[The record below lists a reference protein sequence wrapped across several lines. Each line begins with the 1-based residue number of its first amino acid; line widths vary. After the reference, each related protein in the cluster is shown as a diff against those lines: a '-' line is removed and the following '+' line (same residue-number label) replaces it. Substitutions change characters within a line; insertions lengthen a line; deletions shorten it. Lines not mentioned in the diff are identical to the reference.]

1 MIDTIKENVITLIL
15 ALLIA
20 GLFRTIFF
28 QPFFIP
34 SGSMKD
40 NLLVGDFLFVNK
52 MAYGYSQYS
61 CPWAMCPFEGR
72 ILGKEPKRGDVVV
85 FRHPTRKEDY
95 IKRLIGLPGDE
106 IRIVGDSVAI
116 KTRENP
122 DRNSWFEFPREQ
134 IEDFEEPFV
143 PQGGA
148 RALPRC
154 SNQPVT
160 DGVCKKSRFEEINS
174 DGRTYTTLEIGSPT
188 TSGNELVYK
197 VPEGHFF
204 FMGDNRDNSL
214 DSRVPQERRGVGYVP
229 FENLVGRANLVVFS
243 SAGSSLFFFWTWRS
257 DRFLKAIR

>member
-1 MIDTIKENVITLIL
+1 MIETIKENVITLIL

-28 QPFFIP
+28 QPFYIP

-61 CPWAMCPFEGR
+61 CPWAMCPFDGR
-72 ILGKEPKRGDVVV
+72 ILGKEPERGDVVV

-106 IRIVGDSVAI
+106 VKIVGDRVEI
-116 KTRENP
+116 KTRDNP
-122 DRNSWFEFPREQ
+122 DRNDWFVFAREQ
-134 IEDFEEPFV
+134 IEDFQEPFV

-148 RALPRC
+148 KSFPRC
-154 SNQPVT
+154 SNQPNNGGICT
-160 DGVCKKSRFEEINS
+160 KTRFEETNS
-174 DGRTYTTLEIGSPT
+174 DGITYTTLEINPIT
-188 TSGNELVYK
+188 ESGTELIYK

-229 FENLVGRANLVVFS
+229 FDNLVGKANLIVFS
-243 SAGSSLFFFWTWRS
+243 SAGSSLFFFWTWRG

>member
-1 MIDTIKENVITLIL
+1 MLATIKENVITLVL

-28 QPFFIP
+28 QPFYIP

-72 ILGKEPKRGDVVV
+72 ILGREPERGDVVV

-95 IKRLIGLPGDE
+95 IKRLVGLPGDQVK
-106 IRIVGDSVAI
+106 IVGDRVEI
-116 KTRENP
+116 KTRENQ
-122 DRNSWFEFPREQ
+122 DHDNWFVFPREQ

-148 RALPRC
+148 RSYPRC
-154 SNQPVT
+154 SSQPDLGGT
-160 DGVCKKSRFEEINS
+160 CKKTRFEETNS
-174 DGRTYTTLEIGSPT
+174 DGITYTVLEINTPSETGI
-188 TSGNELVYK
+188 ELIYK
-197 VPEGHFF
+197 VPEEHFF

-229 FENLVGRANLVVFS
+229 YDNLVGKANLIVFS
-243 SAGSSLFFFWTWRS
+243 SAGSSLFFFWTWRA
-257 DRFLKAIR
+257 DRFFKAIR